1 MSAEKKDKVLELADS
16 GELVDLHLKEI
27 GSHSLLTAEEEVIL
41 AKQIESGQLA
51 REELAQDKADS
62 QRQEE
67 LQQRIEEGWTAR
79 EHLITHNGRLVV
91 SVAKRYMGR
100 GVPFLDLIQE
110 GQTGLMRAT
119 EKFDYRRGHRF
130 STYAT
135 WWIRQAISRV
145 IANQSRTIRLPV
157 HMHDRINKMN
167 RAKHGLIQELERDP
181 TPQEIAEV
189 LDLPVKKVEKLIQIA
204 RVPLSLHSPIGDDGS
219 EFGDFIED
227 EFATIPSAEVLPI
240 LQKKDLEEVLSQLTP
255 REARILRLRNGMVDG
270 QPHTLQMVA
279 DKMGVTRERIRQIE
293 KQALAR
299 LRSFREIQPLRDY
312 IRK

>member
-1 MSAEKKDKVLELADS
+1 MPAERKDKVLELADL

-27 GSHSLLTAEEEVIL
+27 GNHSLLTAEEEVIF

-51 REELAQDKADS
+51 HEELAQGKVNS
-62 QRQEE
+62 RRQEE

-91 SVAKRYMGR
+91 SVAKRYMRR

-135 WWIRQAISRV
+135 WWIRQAVGRV

-157 HMHDRINKMN
+157 HMHDKINKMN

-227 EFATIPSAEVLPI
+227 EFATIPSAEVLPS
-240 LQKKDLEEVLSQLTP
+240 LRKKDLEEVLSQLTP
-255 REARILRLRNGMVDG
+255 REARILRLRCGMVDG

-299 LRSFREIQPLRDY
+299 LRKLRKTQSLRDY
-312 IRK
+312 LRK

>member
-255 REARILRLRNGMVDG
+255 REARILRLRSGMIDG